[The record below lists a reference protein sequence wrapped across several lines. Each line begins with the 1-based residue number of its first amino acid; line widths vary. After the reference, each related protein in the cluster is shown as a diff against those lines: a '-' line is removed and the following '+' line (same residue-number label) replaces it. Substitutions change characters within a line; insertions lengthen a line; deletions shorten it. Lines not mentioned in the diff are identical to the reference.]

1 MTALSHNWGLP
12 PCQLRAALGSLR
24 TSNTQR
30 HRSGWTEEGEEN
42 GAPRE
47 ENRAPPERDPHPPSP
62 VPQPLRR
69 IGLSPGQ
76 ARPRSE
82 VQPLT
87 VRFLELTPP
96 VNPAGLGGSPPSVPQ
111 VPSSEPRGSCPGS
124 CRSQPSRGPARRQ
137 RVSPAWSPYPPAL
150 PRGTEPRSPEWGCGP
165 SRRPP
170 APGRRTP
177 ARSSGRP
184 VRGRGGG
191 TLSPGPAVA
200 WRLPMPRADLGR
212 RACCI
217 PGLPRPLSGGP
228 HGRLWLP
235 RAPGRRRSGPGMRKN
250 PALCACSRERHRPQK
265 GRVGL
270 P

>member
-1 MTALSHNWGLP
+1 MTALSQNWGLP
-12 PCQLRAALGSLR
+12 SCQLRAALGSLR

-47 ENRAPPERDPHPPSP
+47 ENGAHPERDPHPPSP

-87 VRFLELTPP
+87 VRFLEPTPP

-124 CRSQPSRGPARRQ
+124 CRSQPSRGPARQ
-137 RVSPAWSPYPPAL
+137 RASPQAESVPSVAPIPAGR
-150 PRGTEPRSPEWGCGP
+150 PRWPREREQGP
-165 SRRPP
+165 SPT
-170 APGRRTP
+170 GQ
-177 ARSSGRP
+177 S
-184 VRGRGGG
+184 
-191 TLSPGPAVA
+191 
-200 WRLPMPRADLGR
+200 RAH
-212 RACCI
+212 
-217 PGLPRPLSGGP
+217 LSGAVGP
-228 HGRLWLP
+228 PEGRLHQG
-235 RAPGRRRSGPGMRKN
+235 AEHQ
-250 PALCACSRERHRPQK
+250 REAQE
-265 GRVGL
+265 GL
-270 P
+270 